1 MSPSGG
7 IIFERRLVGRCL
19 TALSAQTGY
28 IERMKCILFGGI
40 WKVWQHK
47 KLALKKKK
55 VEEGCVDLDPLTWPQ
70 AAESDGTGKP
80 ETTGTT
86 CSCSVDSY
94 VTRLRETEGNT

>member
-1 MSPSGG
+1 MKIWSGSEDLGAATTARDQCLVKVG

-28 IERMKCILFGGI
+28 IERMKCILFGSI

-55 VEEGCVDLDPLTWPQ
+55 VEEGCVDLDPLT
-70 AAESDGTGKP
+70 
-80 ETTGTT
+80 
-86 CSCSVDSY
+86 
-94 VTRLRETEGNT
+94 